1 MTASPVQLHTLNE
14 ADYHRYRM
22 PDELGSFGS
31 LHTPLGH
38 LPLQSMDIEGEILG
52 LLYRLKLRQRFFN
65 VYNQPLEAVY
75 IFPMPARAAVSA
87 FVMQTQERRI
97 VGELQERGQA
107 RRAYQ
112 QAIAEGKQA
121 ALAEEERAEVF
132 TMTVG
137 NIPAGQWV
145 DVELT
150 LDGPLSWIDDQAMFR
165 FPLVV
170 APRYIPGSP
179 LAGAGVG
186 EGTAVDT
193 DAVPDASRISPPVL
207 LPGYPNPVRLRID
220 LQVLSGGLA
229 FQPPSVSLSDL
240 QCLQDDSGLRLQLSP
255 TANRLDRDLI
265 VRFPLALDHI
275 QTTVN
280 GQHQDGEHYLMVNLV
295 PDRGLQRPPLQPRQV
310 VVLLDRSGSMQGWK
324 MVCARRAVGRL
335 VDSLNEKDHFQVL
348 TFDTQVEYLNPA
360 KTGLIP
366 ASDRERFSALE
377 KLGGVEDRGGTEILQ
392 AIQQGTQ
399 LLQGQHQPY
408 LLLITDGQV
417 GNESEVLRWIQ
428 QEAAG
433 IRMFC
438 VGIDKAVNHS
448 LLERIAQV
456 SGGHFTL
463 VESEEQLDVAM
474 DNLRRRIHRPLLTRV
489 RIAGMASSQ
498 QVDLFEGACSRL
510 FAKASGEV
518 PQQIVLEGKDAHDRP
533 WSQTLPVIRY
543 AGDCI
548 RKMWARE
555 RVLELEHGFLA
566 GWRDPACQPAGI
578 TQVSLKYGV
587 LCRFTAF
594 VAVDHQSKV
603 EGERHRV
610 VQAVSQPEGWAEA
623 QVPQEQARRGGMH
636 KRAQMPM
643 APSPAP
649 SKLCRMAPPD
659 PFAGSADPFAAPLMS
674 FAPSPKMEKCKS
686 VAFAAGGDPF
696 LAPAPEAAMDNGPM
710 DFEAPGGCPPPAPP
724 PPPPAAKKEVQMLQ
738 SRALRDE
745 ARVAPQLTF
754 EQLDDLDDNSMLKVL
769 RLIDIEV
776 LAAALLGAEAQLVE
790 RVLDLMQRSTLRE
803 RLEALVGLAE
813 SQVQQAR
820 EQILKVAQGLWAL
833 GKLKLRE
840 RRDRAFWS

>member
-1 MTASPVQLHTLNE
+1 VTASPVQLSTLNE
-14 ADYHRYRM
+14 ADYQRYRM

-65 VYNQPLEAVY
+65 VYQQPLEAVY

-87 FVMQTQERRI
+87 FTMQTQERRI

-145 DVELT
+145 DIELT
-150 LDGPLSWIDDQAMFR
+150 LDGPLSWLDDQAMFR

-179 LAGAGVG
+179 LSGASVGDGV
-186 EGTAVDT
+186 AVDT

-207 LPGYPNPVRLRID
+207 LPGYPNPVRLRVD

-229 FQPPSVSLSDL
+229 FQPPSVSLPDL
-240 QCLQDDSGLRLQLSP
+240 QCLQEDTGLRLQLSP

-335 VDSLNEKDHFQVL
+335 VDSLNEQDHFQVL
-348 TFDTQVEYLNPA
+348 TFDTQVETLNPA
-360 KTGLIP
+360 KTGLI
-366 ASDRERFSALE
+366 AATDRERFSALE
-377 KLGGVEDRGGTEILQ
+377 KLGGVEDRGGTEILR

-399 LLQGQHQPY
+399 LLQGQQQPY

-438 VGIDKAVNHS
+438 VGIDRAVNHS

-463 VESEEQLDVAM
+463 VESEEQLDAAM

-518 PQQIVLEGKDAHDRP
+518 PPQIVLEGRDAHDRP

-594 VAVDHQSKV
+594 VAIDHQSQV

-610 VQAVSQPEGWAEA
+610 VQAVSQPEGWAEVDA
-623 QVPQEQARRGGMH
+623 QALQEKAKRGGLH

-643 APSPAP
+643 APSPSP
-649 SKLCRMAPPD
+649 SRLCRMAPP
-659 PFAGSADPFAAPLMS
+659 PPAAS
-674 FAPSPKMEKCKS
+674 CAPAPRLQEAES

-696 LAPAPEAAMDNGPM
+696 AAMDFGP
-710 DFEAPGGCPPPAPP
+710 PGAPPPAPP
-724 PPPPAAKKEVQMLQ
+724 PPPQKTAKAEAPMLQ
-738 SRALRDE
+738 SQVLRDE
-745 ARVAPQLTF
+745 APAESLLTF
-754 EQLDDLDDNSMLKVL
+754 EQLNDLDDHSLLQVL
-769 RLIDIEV
+769 RLTDIEV
-776 LAAALLGAEAQLVE
+776 LAAALLGADPQLVE

-813 SQVQQAR
+813 LQVQQAR
-820 EQILKVAQGLWAL
+820 QEMRNIARGLWSL

-840 RRDRAFWS
+840 RRDRAFWA